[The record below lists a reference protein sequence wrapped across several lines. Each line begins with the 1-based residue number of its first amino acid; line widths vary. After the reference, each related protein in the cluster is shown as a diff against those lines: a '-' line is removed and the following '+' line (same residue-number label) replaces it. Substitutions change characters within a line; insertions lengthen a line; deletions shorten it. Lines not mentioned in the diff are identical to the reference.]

1 MKYAVILKEDILK
14 ELGTSQ
20 VSGLTEAQRIKAEQ
34 QYGLNKFSEE
44 KKETVFQKIFGH
56 MKDFTTIIL
65 LVAGIIALYSAMS
78 GDGGKGPTDAIVI
91 FAIVI
96 LNIFLA
102 VKQELGAE
110 KALDAL
116 KKMTAQ
122 VTVVI
127 RDGEKQTIEAEQLV
141 PGDIILLSMG
151 DAIPADC
158 RLIDCVDLQVDEAM
172 LTGES
177 VPVDKDSGAVVADDA
192 SIGDQLNMVFSG
204 CLVTAGRAT
213 AVVVATGMNT
223 EIGKI
228 AGLLNETKK
237 ARTPL
242 QQKVDKLCKWICVM
256 AIASGALLFILQMIA
271 GAELAYM
278 LLNSVSLAVAAIPE
292 GLPIIMTIT
301 LAYGITIMA
310 QKNAIIRKMP
320 AVESLGSASVIC
332 SDKTGTLTMNQ
343 MTVQRVWTVGEDQ
356 HSVDED
362 FCERQNLLVK
372 YMALANNASVA
383 VDEDGVTTDIGAPT
397 EAALIRLM
405 RTKGFKQ
412 CILNEDYPRLH
423 EIPFDSTRKK
433 MTTLHQH
440 GDEYISIT
448 KGAFDRLITENCVG
462 YKDAVHYHD
471 LWAEDALR
479 VLAVGYKVYKEKPDL
494 TPEALEE
501 DITFLG
507 IVGMIDPPRPES
519 KKAVRIA
526 KQAGIKTVMIT
537 GDHAG
542 TAKAIAEEIGIW
554 EKGDKV
560 VTGVELSHMTQDEL
574 VANVKECSV
583 YARVSPEDKIRI
595 VQAWQKHRAVV
606 AMTGDGVNDAPAL
619 KAADIGVAMG
629 SGTDVSKNASDMI
642 LTDDNFASI
651 VAAVSEGRRVY
662 DNIRKVLIS
671 LIPSNISE
679 VIAMILGFVIWRA
692 TPFAAIQLLFIN
704 VVADGIPDLC
714 MCREPLEKNG
724 MKRKPISKDSG
735 IFAYG
740 MGWRIGV
747 MGALFTVLALSA
759 YYIGSNIVVAEGF
772 IPSHEIGRTMAYV
785 TLGWASVVNIM
796 NVRSFRES
804 IFTIGF
810 MSNKLL
816 FGGICLSLCLLAV
829 TAGVPVIRDVFHAVP
844 VSGLHWLIMAG
855 MGITPFVVMEV
866 IKVFVRRYDN
876 E

>member
-1 MKYAVILKEDILK
+1 MNYFTSSLEDILK
-14 ELGTSQ
+14 ELGTSKTT
-20 VSGLTEAQRIKAEQ
+20 GLTADSKVKALEK
-34 QYGLNKFSEE
+34 YGLNKFSEE
-44 KKETVFQKIFGH
+44 KKETIFQKVFGH

-65 LVAGIIALYSAMS
+65 LAAGIIALYSAMS

-91 FAIVI
+91 FSIVI

-102 VKQELGAE
+102 VKQEIGAE

-122 VTVVI
+122 ATVVI
-127 RDGEKQTIEAEQLV
+127 RDGEKQTIPAEELV
-141 PGDIILLSMG
+141 PGDIVLLSLG

-158 RLIDCVDLQVDEAM
+158 RLVDCVDLQVDEAM

-177 VPVDKDSGAVVADDA
+177 VPVDKYSLATVSEDA

-204 CLVTAGRAT
+204 CLVTGGRAT
-213 AVVVATGMNT
+213 AVVIATGMNT

-242 QQKVDKLCKWICVM
+242 QQKVDRLCKWICVF
-256 AIASGALLFILQMIA
+256 ALLSGALLFVLQMIA
-271 GAELAYM
+271 GVELAYM

-332 SDKTGTLTMNQ
+332 SDKTGTLTMNK
-343 MTVQRVWTVGEDQ
+343 MTVQRVWTVGDDQ

-362 FCERQNLLVK
+362 FGERQNLLVK

-383 VDEDGVTTDIGAPT
+383 VDDDGVITDIGAPT

-405 RTKGFKQ
+405 MTKGFKQ

-448 KGAFDRLITENCVG
+448 KGAFDRLIDEKCDG
-462 YKDAVHYHD
+462 YKNALHYHD
-471 LWAEDALR
+471 LWAGDALR

-494 TPEALEE
+494 TAEALEE

-526 KQAGIKTVMIT
+526 KEAGIKTIMIT
-537 GDHAG
+537 GDHAE

-560 VTGVELSHMTQDEL
+560 VTGAQLLSMSQDEL
-574 VANVKECSV
+574 INNVKECTV

-651 VAAVSEGRRVY
+651 VSAVSEGRRVY

-671 LIPSNISE
+671 LIPSNLSE
-679 VIAMILGFVIWRA
+679 VVAMILGFVVWRA

-724 MKRKPISKDSG
+724 MKRKPIPKDNG
-735 IFAYG
+735 IFADG
-740 MGWRIGV
+740 MGLRIIV
-747 MGALFTVLALSA
+747 MGVWFTLLAMTA
-759 YYIGSNIVVAEGF
+759 YYIGSFVVVADGF
-772 IPSHEIGRTMAYV
+772 LPSHEIGRTMAYV

-810 MSNKLL
+810 ASNRLL
-816 FGGICLSLCLLAV
+816 FGGICLSLSLIAI
-829 TAGVPVIRDVFHAVP
+829 TAGAPVIRDVFHAVP
-844 VSGLHWLIMAG
+844 VSGLHWLIMVG
-855 MGITPFVVMEV
+855 LGITPFILMEI
-866 IKVFVRRYDN
+866 IKVFVRKY
-876 E
+876 EV